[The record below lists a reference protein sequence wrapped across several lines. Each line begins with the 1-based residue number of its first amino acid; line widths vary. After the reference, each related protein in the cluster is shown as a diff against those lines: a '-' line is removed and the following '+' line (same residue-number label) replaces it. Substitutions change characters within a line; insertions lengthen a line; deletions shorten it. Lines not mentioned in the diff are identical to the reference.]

1 MDREILFRG
10 KSILTGIFIEGNLI
24 IGRNCETSIVWFNT
38 GQKECWTSVCPY
50 SIGQYTGLN
59 DCNGDKIFEGD
70 IVLVGEKLKA
80 KVVFYKGA
88 FRMQDEFTH
97 NPTVDTVDMGN
108 IMRDY
113 SVRVIGNVHDN
124 PELLKQQQQ

>member
-1 MDREILFRG
+1 
-10 KSILTGIFIEGNLI
+10 
-24 IGRNCETSIVWFNT
+24 
-38 GQKECWTSVCPY
+38 
-50 SIGQYTGLN
+50 
-59 DCNGDKIFEGD
+59 
-70 IVLVGEKLKA
+70 
-80 KVVFYKGA
+80 
-88 FRMQDEFTH
+88 MQDEFTH